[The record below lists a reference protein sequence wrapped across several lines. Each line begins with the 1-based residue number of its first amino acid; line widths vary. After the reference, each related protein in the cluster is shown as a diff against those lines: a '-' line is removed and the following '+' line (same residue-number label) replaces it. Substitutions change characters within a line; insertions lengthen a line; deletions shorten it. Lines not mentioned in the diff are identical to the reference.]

1 MMKFN
6 YFAHYVTIFI
16 SIYTYT
22 YINNYKRDKEDRL
35 HH

>member
-6 YFAHYVTIFI
+6 YFSHYVTIFI

-22 YINNYKRDKEDRL
+22 YINNYKETKNEL